1 VPEPRPARF
10 LVLGGDAAGMTA
22 ATHVRR
28 AVPEAEVVV
37 VERGPYT
44 SYSMCGIPYYV
55 ADTIH
60 DAEDLVVRSP
70 HEHRAAGITVHME
83 TEALAI
89 DAEAR
94 TVRVRAA
101 GPAAP
106 RAGEWDLPYDA
117 LLYAV
122 GAHPKLPKVPGVAEY
137 GVVVHTL
144 DEGERLKGLLDEL
157 EPEGAIVV
165 VGGGYIGLELAEA
178 LVVRGFKAVLL
189 DRSPQVMKPL
199 DPDMAEHVE
208 QRLVEFGI
216 TVCLGEELR
225 EVQGVDGRCT
235 AVVTSKGTHPAELVI
250 VAAGSAPHVEMAQA
264 AGCALG
270 DSGAVVVDPRM
281 RTTVAGIW
289 AAGDVVES
297 VNLVNGS
304 RRNVQL
310 GTHANKQGKVAG
322 IDIAAALRGE
332 EQTVAAFE
340 GHVGTAITKVCE
352 WEIARTG
359 LTERECAE
367 DGIGYAAVAFE
378 STVTAGYF
386 PEPGRVWVKML
397 AEEGSGRILGVQL
410 VGNGGNSGKRI
421 DVAATWCQLGVT
433 VQRAQFLDLSYAP
446 PFGGVWDILQVGAR
460 KLVREL
466 GLQPQL

>member
-1 VPEPRPARF
+1 MRL

-22 ATHVRR
+22 ASHVRR

-55 ADTIH
+55 ADTVP
-60 DAEDLVVRSP
+60 DADDLVVRTP
-70 HEHRAAGITVHME
+70 EEHRAAGITVHME
-83 TEALAI
+83 TEAVAI
-89 DAEAR
+89 DAGAR
-94 TVRVRAA
+94 TVRVRAV
-101 GPAAP
+101 GPGAP
-106 RAGEWDLPYDA
+106 RQGEWDLTYDA

-122 GAHPKLPKVPGVAEY
+122 GAHPTLPDVPGVAEY
-137 GVVVHTL
+137 GLVVHTL

-157 EPEGAIVV
+157 DPEGKIVV
-165 VGGGYIGLELAEA
+165 VGGGYIGMELAEA
-178 LVVRGFKAVLL
+178 LVMRGFKAALL
-189 DRSPQVMKPL
+189 DRSTQVMKPL
-199 DPDMAEHVE
+199 DPDMAKHVE
-208 QRLVEFGI
+208 RRLTDFGI
-216 TVCLGEELR
+216 TVVLGVELR
-225 EVQGVDGRCT
+225 EVRGVDGRCT
-235 AVVTSKGTHPAELVI
+235 EVVTSKGTHPAELVI
-250 VAAGSAPHVEMAQA
+250 VAAGSLPHVAMAQA

-281 RTTVAGIW
+281 RTTVDGIW

-359 LTERECAE
+359 LTERECVE

-386 PEPGRVWVKML
+386 PEPGQAWVKML
-397 AEEGSGRILGVQL
+397 AEAGTGRILGVQL
-410 VGNGGNSGKRI
+410 VGNGGNIGKRI

-433 VQRAQFLDLSYAP
+433 AQRAQFLDLSYAP
-446 PFGGVWDILQVGAR
+446 PFGGVWDILQIGAR

-466 GLQPQL
+466 GLAPQL